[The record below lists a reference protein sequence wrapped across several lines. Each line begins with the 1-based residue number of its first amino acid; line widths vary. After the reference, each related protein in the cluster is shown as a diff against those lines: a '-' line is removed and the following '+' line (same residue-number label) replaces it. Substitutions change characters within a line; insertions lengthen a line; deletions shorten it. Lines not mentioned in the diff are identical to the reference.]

1 MKNYNNTV
9 TLSETELKNIVKES
23 VEKILKE
30 GTTIFDDG
38 VYNYQ
43 GTGSPESKER
53 MKKISRKRKY
63 NRFDIDY
70 MNKAFQYDGNLSDD
84 NSSVYRLLHKF
95 SMDVDSLYEELL
107 TKLEKVNLDDETRK
121 ELNDLTWGARHLAP
135 RLESKG
141 LLKRNFAGEP
151 NPYYKEK

>member
-1 MKNYNNTV
+1 MKNNNNTV

-23 VEKILKE
+23 VQKILKE
-30 GTTIFDDG
+30 GSTFWDDG

-43 GTGSPESKER
+43 GTGNPESTER

-70 MNKAFQYDGNLSDD
+70 MNKALQYDGNLSDN

-107 TKLEKVNLDDETRK
+107 TKLEKVNLDDETRN
-121 ELNDLTWGARHLAP
+121 EINDLTWGARHIAQ
-135 RLESKG
+135 RLEAKG
-141 LLKRNFAGEP
+141 FLKRTFTGEP
-151 NPYYKEK
+151 NRYYKGE